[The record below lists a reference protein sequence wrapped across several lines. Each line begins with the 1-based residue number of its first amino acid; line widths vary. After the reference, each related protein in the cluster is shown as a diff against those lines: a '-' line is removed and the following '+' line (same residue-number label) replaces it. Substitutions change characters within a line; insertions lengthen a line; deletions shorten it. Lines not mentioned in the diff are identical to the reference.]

1 MIHLVLDECERNRN
15 QQIAQTS
22 SQHSSLSGNE
32 NTAQCDTNVK
42 KRKLFLYEEDERP
55 VSSDTEATS
64 TDELTAYLNDESR
77 INSLSLRKTSSPS
90 ILANIVKQ
98 VFPVQASSAPV
109 ERVFS
114 QSEIVMPPRKT
125 SMGDELF
132 QSLVFLRVNQNFLKI
147 LFKLR
152 FL

>member
-125 SMGDELF
+125 STGDELF

>member
-132 QSLVFLRVNQNFLKI
+132 QSLVFVRVNQNFL
-147 LFKLR
+147 
-152 FL
+152 